1 MLQKDLRDYFGH
13 MQSEVSIEPMLIIL
27 NSKFDKLTSLNPEEN
42 RELYAALFKE
52 IQEVAR

>member
-42 RELYAALFKE
+42 RELYAALFNE
-52 IQEVAR
+52 I